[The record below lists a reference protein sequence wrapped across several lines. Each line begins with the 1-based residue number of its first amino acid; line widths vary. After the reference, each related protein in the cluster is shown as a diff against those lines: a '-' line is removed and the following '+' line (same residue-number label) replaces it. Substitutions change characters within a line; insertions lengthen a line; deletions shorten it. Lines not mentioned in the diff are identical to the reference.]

1 MTVSGMRM
9 GGRLGNGHAATMVG
23 RAERPNWTW
32 RIAPVRSPLPNHKG
46 CSMLALGERARGCGP
61 GNGDAERQGCDP
73 TGSRKA
79 ATGLDECRQTTDRPQ
94 KTQSGAEGART
105 LNLRIA
111 NAALS
116 QLSYRP
122 NWITRTPV
130 KSTVPRRSTQGKMDG
145 RPPWPISSRVLETT
159 CPAPRIGRPIDERIP

>member
-1 MTVSGMRM
+1 MSGMRM
-9 GGRLGNGHAATMVG
+9 GGRLGNGHSATMVG

-79 ATGLDECRQTTDRPQ
+79 ATGLDECRQTTDRPHKDPKWSGRGSNPQ
-94 KTQSGAEGART
+94 PPHCERGALPIELPPQSDHWNSKTYPPAT
-105 LNLRIA
+105 
-111 NAALS
+111 
-116 QLSYRP
+116 
-122 NWITRTPV
+122 
-130 KSTVPRRSTQGKMDG
+130 PRRKVRWTVDA
-145 RPPWPISSRVLETT
+145 PWPISIAGASRLT
-159 CPAPRIGRPIDERIP
+159 CHRTASHRPADR